1 MKLHGAAKTVIS
13 LVLVVS
19 LAGCAT
25 MFNGSSQVISIRSSM
40 DDAKLYVN
48 ESYIGK
54 GNGTET
60 FQKKKNYTITAR
72 KEGCRDTS
80 VVAAKSFD
88 PTTLLGILLDWGII
102 SILIVDGAATGA
114 VQKFDKTSYLIDPDC
129 SGKAVESVN
138 PVQGSVQKE
147 DKKESETVKTEPAHS
162 SMNFSGK
169 K

>member
-1 MKLHGAAKTVIS
+1 MELQSVMKKAICIILS
-13 LVLVVS
+13 LS

-25 MFNGSSQVISIRSSM
+25 MFNGSSQVMSIRSTM

-48 ESYIGK
+48 ETYIGT

-60 FQKKKNYTITAR
+60 FRKKKDYTITAR
-72 KEGCRDTS
+72 KAGCRDTS
-80 VVAAKSFD
+80 VIATKSFD

-129 SGKAVESVN
+129 SGKLVEAVQPAAPAQAVQPVQTTVTGNGGSVN
-138 PVQGSVQKE
+138 SK
-147 DKKESETVKTEPAHS
+147 
-162 SMNFSGK
+162 
-169 K
+169 